1 VAASV
6 GVRKL
11 GVRKLGVRKVGVRKL
26 GAVCEVLERGMCGRN
41 KVPNNLFWVSL
52 LRIFGP

>member
-26 GAVCEVLERGMCGRN
+26 GAVCKVLERGMCGRN